1 MKIAMH
7 VFSRIYLGISIGTT
21 ACVLLSG
28 CNSGNR
34 AVEQPITVE
43 AATVKAVE
51 TTAMKPISPP
61 TRKETEERVARI
73 FHGDV
78 SIVGG
83 RQAMVLIGDFNGDS
97 SMDLAVAVRPN
108 PAKLRE
114 VNSALANWTVQDPH
128 HSYVAPKDKSVVV
141 VPPIGKPA
149 EVKAGEPLLV
159 VIHGCGADGWR
170 DPLATQT
177 YLLTKAIGSGAKV
190 AKPSQALAKDFGP
203 FPSPRDVISETYAGK
218 HGVIYWTG
226 AAYAWHAE

>member
-7 VFSRIYLGISIGTT
+7 VFSRIYLGILIGPT

-97 SMDLAVAVRPN
+97 SMDLARRSQTESGEAEGGQFSTSELDG
-108 PAKLRE
+108 AGSASLRRGSKGQ
-114 VNSALANWTVQDPH
+114 VGGGCA
-128 HSYVAPKDKSVVV
+128 SYR
-141 VPPIGKPA
+141 
-149 EVKAGEPLLV
+149 KA
-159 VIHGCGADGWR
+159 C
-170 DPLATQT
+170 
-177 YLLTKAIGSGAKV
+177 
-190 AKPSQALAKDFGP
+190 
-203 FPSPRDVISETYAGK
+203 
-218 HGVIYWTG
+218 
-226 AAYAWHAE
+226 